1 MIVFTIIAIIVIGF
15 LWKNITIYDY
25 RQMSSDLF
33 VSSWNWGLDIETGRR
48 FALTPLRIIVL
59 LLLLIPWFNIV
70 WFLFL
75 LIQIGIKS
83 SYPED
88 PHECTIWIVEI
99 GKNSPRLTK
108 ILQSISKFLN
118 KELT

>member
-33 VSSWNWGLDIETGRR
+33 ASSWNWGLDIETGRR

-83 SYPED
+83 SYPGD

-99 GKNSPRLTK
+99 GKNSPRLAK
-108 ILQSISKFLN
+108 IVQSISKFLN